1 MNYVKLMADYCS
13 SGLWNKAGA
22 NMDPS
27 EVPLSEALKD
37 RIELWCGW
45 YEKNPGYLEPKEK
58 AKGYPE
64 YFFDIAAFSR
74 EGRLIAKEIRKE
86 LPASWTVEYCNEEK
100 LENAMVKGRPERH
113 EFIETY

>member
-22 NMDPS
+22 NIDPS
-27 EVPLSEALKD
+27 EVPINDELKE
-37 RIELWCGW
+37 RLELWCRW

-64 YFFDIAAFSR
+64 YFFDTAAFSR
-74 EGRLIAKEIRKE
+74 EGRLIAKEMRKQ
-86 LPASWTVEYCNEEK
+86 LPNNWVIEYVNEDK
-100 LENAMVKGRPERH
+100 LETAVTKGRPQRDDY
-113 EFIETY
+113 IEEY